1 MVRAGYQHKGSGMKD
16 LFGVSIYK
24 WLAITLLYVL
34 TFNALGYV
42 FSISTNLSFFD
53 YGFLSFVTLWC
64 EQQDKV
70 KRESNL

>member
-1 MVRAGYQHKGSGMKD
+1 MVHAGSQCKGSGMKD
-16 LFGVSIYK
+16 LFGVSIYR

-34 TFNALGYV
+34 TFHALGYV

-64 EQQDKV
+64 EQQDRI
-70 KRESNL
+70 KRDGK